1 MRLVLVATKTEF
13 EPKME
18 GGKSEGEACG
28 RKGRK
33 EAHRP
38 SVEQKKFVMRWA
50 GCLVG
55 SELKPQT
62 LDLRPH
68 TSRLSLHTSH
78 LAGVASWLAGVSS

>member
-1 MRLVLVATKTEF
+1 MKATKTEF

-62 LDLRPH
+62 SDLRPH
-68 TSRLSLHTSH
+68 TSRLTLHTSH
-78 LAGVASWLAGVSS
+78 LAGVASGLAGVSS